1 MIRTAIVSRPI
12 DTNKLSD
19 QVSSGEY
26 GAIAWFQG
34 VVRNNN
40 DGREV
45 EGIEYTAYQAMAESE
60 LQQIA
65 LEAADHFPVG
75 SLIVE
80 HRIGYLTIGEISVAI
95 VAGAARSKAAMNAT
109 RFVIQEIKK
118 RVPIWKLEHYVD
130 GTREWV
136 DATKKR
142 SGAPA

>member
-1 MIRTAIVSRPI
+1 MIRTALVSRPI
-12 DTNKLSD
+12 DANKLSAE
-19 QVSSGEY
+19 VSRGDY
-26 GAIAWFQG
+26 GAIASFQG
-34 VVRNNN
+34 IVRNNN

-60 LQQIA
+60 LQKIA
-65 LEAADHFPVG
+65 LEAAEHFPVG
-75 SLIVE
+75 SLAVE
-80 HRIGYLTIGEISVAI
+80 HRIGFLEIGEVSVAI
-95 VAGAARSKAAMNAT
+95 VAAAERSKPAMNAT

-142 SGAPA
+142 NATAK